1 MSTDTYSAAS
11 VRQARERLLEAG
23 VGAHGLTPRTLNV
36 PPVIE
41 RSWRRSFTTGGGYDP
56 TATPAYH
63 PFSEPAGRFQ
73 DTAETV
79 LARWAES
86 LADMRVA
93 LLVSDRSGRIL
104 ARKVG
109 DPSHAR
115 RLDKVSAAEGFE
127 FSESALGTNGLG
139 TAIEERSAVFVR
151 GAEHVNDRLQ
161 TLACAGA
168 PIHDPLSQRV
178 IGSLALAS
186 PVGASHPAMLAIAKQ
201 AARDLQDALLN
212 TAPLELQA
220 LLARFADGTARH
232 RVLAIGRGGVLAST
246 GALPMLS
253 AERHVT
259 LWDELQAHHWQGDVA
274 SVLLADRP
282 STARRIVN
290 RAGES
295 IYLVELPEDEPTAA
309 PEPTRL
315 SRLAAHLDVLGRSSG
330 CIAIHGPRDSGKTL
344 LAQLWLRE
352 RDRHDP
358 VVIDAP
364 AFREPGAVATAVQAL
379 STGTSVVV
387 RSVESLTDAD
397 FPVLQQLAGAAD
409 PVRSARV
416 VFCVAD
422 DLTGVVVDFL
432 GRQGPRLDLPAL
444 RDDPDRVIGL
454 AVRLAQEHSVTLSP
468 ALLQALSRWDW
479 PGGAS
484 ELRVLIAAMVAY
496 RPVGTVLD
504 IDLLPVEMRTR
515 ARQLRGIAAS
525 EYRAIDAALREA
537 DGNRSRAAEILGIG
551 RTTLYRKLRAYGLDG
566 QNTLIS

>member
-1 MSTDTYSAAS
+1 
-11 VRQARERLLEAG
+11 
-23 VGAHGLTPRTLNV
+23 
-36 PPVIE
+36 
-41 RSWRRSFTTGGGYDP
+41 
-56 TATPAYH
+56 
-63 PFSEPAGRFQ
+63 
-73 DTAETV
+73 
-79 LARWAES
+79 
-86 LADMRVA
+86 
-93 LLVSDRSGRIL
+93 
-104 ARKVG
+104 
-109 DPSHAR
+109 
-115 RLDKVSAAEGFE
+115 
-127 FSESALGTNGLG
+127 
-139 TAIEERSAVFVR
+139 
-151 GAEHVNDRLQ
+151 
-161 TLACAGA
+161 
-168 PIHDPLSQRV
+168 
-178 IGSLALAS
+178 
-186 PVGASHPAMLAIAKQ
+186 MLAIAKQ

-220 LLARFADGTARH
+220 LLARFAGGTAGH

-259 LWDELQAHHWQGDVA
+259 LWDELQAHHWQGGVA
-274 SVLLADRP
+274 SVLLAGRP

-315 SRLAAHLDVLGRSSG
+315 SRLAAHLDVLGRTSG
-330 CIAIHGPRDSGKTL
+330 CIVIHGPRDSGKTL

-364 AFREPGAVATAVQAL
+364 AFREPGAVVTAVQAL

-387 RSVESLTDAD
+387 RSIESLTDAD

-422 DLTGVVVDFL
+422 DLTGVVFSFL
-432 GRQGPRLDLPAL
+432 GRLGPRLDLPAL

-484 ELRVLIAAMVAY
+484 ELRVLIAAMVVQ
-496 RPVGTVLD
+496 RPGGTVLD
-504 IDLLPVEMRTR
+504 VDLLPAEMRTR

-566 QNTLIS
+566 QNPLIS